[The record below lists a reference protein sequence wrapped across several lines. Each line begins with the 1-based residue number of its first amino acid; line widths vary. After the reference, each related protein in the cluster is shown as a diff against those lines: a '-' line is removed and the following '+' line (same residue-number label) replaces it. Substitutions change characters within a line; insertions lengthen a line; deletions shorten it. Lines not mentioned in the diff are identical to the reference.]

1 MLNVMELLMTAIPVP
16 GDMYASILS
25 YTDKIDLKGVN
36 LAEERLCTSFP
47 VSMMT
52 T

>member
-1 MLNVMELLMTAIPVP
+1 MTAKPVP
-16 GDMYASILS
+16 GGMYASTLS
-25 YTDKIDLKGVN
+25 YTDKINLKGVN